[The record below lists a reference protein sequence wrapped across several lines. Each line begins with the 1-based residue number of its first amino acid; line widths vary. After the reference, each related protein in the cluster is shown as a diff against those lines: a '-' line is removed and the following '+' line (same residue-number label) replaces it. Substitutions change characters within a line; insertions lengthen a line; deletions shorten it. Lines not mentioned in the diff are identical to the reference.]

1 MSKKS
6 YNILLI
12 VGIVGLAAG
21 LVGLAN
27 RLLYGHV
34 GMAYGSYV
42 PWGLWIAFDLLF
54 LGLTSGAYLI
64 ILLIYAFGQKQFERL
79 APLAVFCLL
88 ITFLCQGIIISLDL
102 GHPFRVFWF
111 FLTPSFTSMMFWL
124 VASIFAMW
132 LIFIPFFYILM
143 RDRLFD
149 WSQDSARRGQK
160 IYKALLAGRTTYSD
174 ADRQSDQKKVKILAY
189 IAIPVGLI
197 FFAMPS
203 AMFTD
208 MLGRPSWD
216 SALVPIL
223 YMGAS
228 YVSGCALIT
237 LLAAVFTPREDVF
250 HVLRTMIIS
259 FLIIFLFMEFIQF
272 FVGFRTDNPAAVVVL
287 TKIVSGPSWWL
298 FCVVH
303 LFLGALIPLLLLTL
317 RAHHPRAI
325 AWACFLIIVGILAV
339 RYNAVVPELMAYNIE
354 NRNLFFVHPRLSQAY
369 APNIYE
375 LLVGIWVS
383 SLWLVAFLAGVR
395 WLPVIPVKKGEV

>member
-1 MSKKS
+1 VKQKT

-12 VGIVGLAAG
+12 VGMAGLALG
-21 LVGLAN
+21 LIGLAN

-54 LGLTSGAYLI
+54 LGLTSGAYLV

-88 ITFLCQGIIISLDL
+88 VTLMCQGIIISLDL

-132 LIFIPFFYILM
+132 ILFIPFLYIVM
-143 RDRLFD
+143 RERLFA
-149 WSQDSARRGQK
+149 WSQDPRRRGHK
-160 IYKALLAGRTTYSD
+160 IYQALLLGRTEYSD
-174 ADRQSDQKKVKILAY
+174 ADRQNDQKKLRVLAY
-189 IAIPVGLI
+189 VAIPIGLI

-237 LLAAVFTPREDVF
+237 LLAAVFMPREDGF

-272 FVGFRTDNPAAVVVL
+272 FVGFRTANPAAVAVL
-287 TKIVSGPSWWL
+287 TKITSGSTWWI
-298 FCVVH
+298 FWGVH
-303 LFLGALIPLLLLTL
+303 LFLGALIPLLLLSL
-317 RAHHPRAI
+317 RAHDPRSI

-354 NRNLFFVHPRLSQAY
+354 NRHLFFVHPRLSQNY

-375 LLVGIWVS
+375 LLVALWVS
-383 SLWLVAFLAGVR
+383 SFWLVAFLVGIR
-395 WLPVIPVKKGEV
+395 WLPVAPAKKGEA